1 MSDPLI
7 IQGGMGVAVSGWP
20 LANAVSRLGQLGVVS
35 GTILAVVLARRLQQG
50 DEGGHMRWALDQF
63 PIQAMATRILERYF
77 VPGGK
82 EDTASFAPVP
92 MPTASYSP
100 ELTELTV
107 VANFV
112 EVALAKKGH
121 DGVVGINL
129 LEKVAFP
136 TLASL
141 FGAMLAGVDYVL
153 MGAGIPR
160 LIPGVLDRFARGE
173 SAELDIPVA
182 CAPSQL
188 SGNGAVS
195 SGEPTGASAIAAALA
210 AEMANARVA
219 QAVFNPVAFM
229 GGEAPVLKRPKFL
242 AIVSSAPLA
251 TTLARKATGRVDGFV
266 IEGDT
271 AGGHNAPPRGEM
283 VLDEGGEPVY
293 GARDVAD
300 IEKIRAL
307 GLPFWLAGECGQ
319 PGRLA
324 DARRQGAAGV
334 QVGTAFAF
342 CEESGI
348 TPALKRQACALSRA
362 GAARAWTDPL
372 ASPTGFP
379 FKVLQMGG
387 TLSEEI
393 HYTARTRVCDLGYL
407 RQGYRRAD
415 GTLGYRC
422 AAEPEADFV
431 RKGGDISETKG
442 RKCLCNALLATVDLG
457 QSLARRRRAAAAQA
471 QVADTDNSDAT
482 AVSSGAD
489 VELPLITAGKDVSG
503 IARYIP
509 AGADSYHASDVVR
522 ALLADLTTAATP
534 LSERTE
540 DREPATAEVAG

>member
-1 MSDPLI
+1 MVFSPLEFISGDFFNRTSIMSDPLI

-210 AEMANARVA
+210 AEM
-219 QAVFNPVAFM
+219 PTP
-229 GGEAPVLKRPKFL
+229 GGASGVQSCGVHGRRGACVEASE
-242 AIVSSAPLA
+242 VSGDCEFGSA
-251 TTLARKATGRVDGFV
+251 GHD
-266 IEGDT
+266 
-271 AGGHNAPPRGEM
+271 AGTQGH
-283 VLDEGGEPVY
+283 
-293 GARDVAD
+293 GAR
-300 IEKIRAL
+300 
-307 GLPFWLAGECGQ
+307 
-319 PGRLA
+319 GR
-324 DARRQGAAGV
+324 
-334 QVGTAFAF
+334 F
-342 CEESGI
+342 CHRGRYGWR
-348 TPALKRQACALSRA
+348 TQCA
-362 GAARAWTDPL
+362 AAR
-372 ASPTGFP
+372 
-379 FKVLQMGG
+379 
-387 TLSEEI
+387 
-393 HYTARTRVCDLGYL
+393 
-407 RQGYRRAD
+407 
-415 GTLGYRC
+415 
-422 AAEPEADFV
+422 
-431 RKGGDISETKG
+431 
-442 RKCLCNALLATVDLG
+442 
-457 QSLARRRRAAAAQA
+457 
-471 QVADTDNSDAT
+471 
-482 AVSSGAD
+482 
-489 VELPLITAGKDVSG
+489 
-503 IARYIP
+503 
-509 AGADSYHASDVVR
+509 
-522 ALLADLTTAATP
+522 
-534 LSERTE
+534 
-540 DREPATAEVAG
+540 